1 MNNGKIRGEL
11 IENRI
16 VIWNIE
22 HARQLFRNGF
32 YGKPLGIPKPKGD
45 DFNAPL
51 ILDLIEGYYLAKKG
65 MLEIYTGNRIGTN
78 SKHST
83 IEEEKSRNSNSI
95 ININAYNTAKDHSLR
110 VVSLKEMTSI
120 CRKEYAH
127 FDSKYMV
134 FAALRDKGYVVT
146 PGIKFG
152 CDFAVYEHGPGIDH
166 APYLVQ
172 VVNPSDMLTATMV
185 VLYGRL
191 ATTVRKQFILAIAR
205 VKEKSVV
212 FLAFDWWRA

>member
-1 MNNGKIRGEL
+1 MLEGIRSYDHTSIEHVIMGKISGEL
-11 IENRI
+11 IENR
-16 VIWNIE
+16 VVVWNIE
-22 HARQLFRNGF
+22 HARELFRNGF

-45 DFNAPL
+45 EFNAPL
-51 ILDLIEGYYLAKKG
+51 ILDLIEGYYLARHDI
-65 MLEIYTGNRIGTN
+65 LEVYTSRDGSN
-78 SKHST
+78 SK
-83 IEEEKSRNSNSI
+83 
-95 ININAYNTAKDHSLR
+95 
-110 VVSLKEMTSI
+110 VSLKEMTAI
-120 CRKEYAH
+120 CRREYAH

-134 FAALRDKGYVVT
+134 FATLRDKGYVVT

-172 VVNPSDMLTATMV
+172 VVNPSDMLTATMI

-205 VKEKSVV
+205 VREKSVT